1 MTDVNAMG
9 PDREEQPFISYA
21 DRSAASNDV
30 EAILTATEER
40 MGFVPN
46 SFRLYLHSPHIF
58 RQVNRL
64 NNTVMRHA
72 ANVLPEDFKY
82 RLGLLISRNHG
93 CRYCCSHEAHAM
105 KRKWGLDDQR
115 LDEILHLEN
124 PHDERE
130 GVAWE
135 FVHAASQGPQHVTDD
150 LRRRLAMH
158 FSPEERVE
166 IACTLGF
173 WAFFNRVHSS
183 LGVPIESHLLDEA
196 HWVDTSA
203 TRPEEDD

>member
-1 MTDVNAMG
+1 MTDVNATG
-9 PDREEQPFISYA
+9 PEAEEQPFIPYV
-21 DRSAASNDV
+21 DRSAVSKDV
-30 EAILTATEER
+30 EAMLTATEER

-58 RQVNRL
+58 KQVNRL
-64 NNTVMRHA
+64 NNTVMRHM

-82 RLGLLISRNHG
+82 RLAFIISRGHK
-93 CRYCCSHEAHAM
+93 CRYCSAHAADGI
-105 KRKWGLDDQR
+105 KRKWALDDHR

-130 GVAWE
+130 EVAWE
-135 FVHAASQGPQHVTDD
+135 FVHAASQGPEHVTDD
-150 LRRRLAMH
+150 LRRRLAEH
-158 FSPEERVE
+158 FTPEEIIE

-183 LGVPIESHLLDEA
+183 LGIPIESHLSAEE
-196 HWVDTSA
+196 HWVDTDV
-203 TRPEEDD
+203 TRPDEGG